1 VHAVRKCQ
9 LLKFKQNVGPRSAV
23 SYSSNISKE
32 ILRVCGFG
40 YAVLLS
46 EMFWL
51 SWWSVGGKGGGEK
64 KLVG

>member
-1 VHAVRKCQ
+1 MHAVRKCH
-9 LLKFKQNVGPRSAV
+9 LLKFKQNVGPRIAV

-32 ILRVCGFG
+32 ILRVCGVG

-51 SWWSVGGKGGGEK
+51 SWCGRSGGGEE